1 MKGEITYLALPGCR
15 PAGRCAAGRCW
26 ARSLCRAGHKARSRL
41 AQQARRPRSPGRL
54 LSRSWGPAPT
64 PDQMARI
71 SGRVSIP
78 WTLMSFTPG
87 GAPEPTGRTGGPATG
102 EEKPRPQGAP
112 RSGSRRGRASPGHHP
127 ELGGSPGRGGREERL
142 RPQGAPR
149 SSPRRGRV
157 SPGHHPEL
165 GGSPGGDCRP
175 SLLRTQVKM
184 PPTASRGQ
192 LPGFL
197 ECQPGIHK
205 LVGLRKG
212 GHTAGPRRV
221 ASSVSVRLM
230 RQGERSG

>member
-1 MKGEITYLALPGCR
+1 MKGEITYLALPGRR

-26 ARSLCRAGHKARSRL
+26 ARSLCRAGHKAHSRL

-54 LSRSWGPAPT
+54 LSRSWGPTPT

-78 WTLMSFTPG
+78 WTLMSSTPG
-87 GAPEPTGRTGGPATG
+87 GDPEPMGRTGGPEMG

-112 RSGSRRGRASPGHHP
+112 RSGPRRGRTSPGHHP
-127 ELGGSPGRGGREERL
+127 
-142 RPQGAPR
+142 A
-149 SSPRRGRV
+149 
-157 SPGHHPEL
+157 L

-184 PPTASRGQ
+184 PPAASRGQ

-205 LVGLRKG
+205 LAGLPRKG

-230 RQGERSG
+230 CQGERSG